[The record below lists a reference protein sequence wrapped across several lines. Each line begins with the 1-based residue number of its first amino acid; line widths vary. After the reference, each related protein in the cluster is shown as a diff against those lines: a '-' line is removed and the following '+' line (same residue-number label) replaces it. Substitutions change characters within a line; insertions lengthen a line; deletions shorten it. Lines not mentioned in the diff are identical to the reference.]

1 MRMRTRSKICR
12 AVPVYLAVVATYTVV
27 RIPAG
32 ILVLSIIDTRGTPDT
47 IAHAMRYVDPVVYL
61 PFWLLI
67 RAIEPYERTDAY
79 TYIVL
84 TWLTCLLGTF
94 AITTIV
100 TFFQWLYNGL
110 RSLFGS
116 FE

>member
-1 MRMRTRSKICR
+1 MRMRTRARIFHG
-12 AVPVYLAVVATYTVV
+12 ALVYLAVAATYTVV

-47 IAHAMRYVDPVVYL
+47 IAYAMRYVDPVVYL

-79 TYIVL
+79 SYIVL
-84 TWLTCLLGTF
+84 TWLMCLLGAF

-100 TFFQWLYNGL
+100 TLFQWIYEGL
-110 RSLFGS
+110 RNLFG
-116 FE
+116 